1 MPRLT
6 NDLPPS
12 LRLPPGDGFD
22 DLDEAWLRSKP
33 GVKWARAGDGVIP
46 CWIAD
51 MDFPTPPPVRQALA
65 DLVSTA
71 DLGYST
77 GDEQVWLE
85 HNWAARMADRYRWH
99 PRPALLRVFCDV
111 VQAVQVVVD
120 LVTSPGDG
128 VLLLTPSYPPLWRAI
143 EGPGRRLLAVP
154 AFETRDGW
162 AFDLDQAEE
171 KAGRARL
178 LLLCNPHNPTGRVL
192 SGGELARLGEIVER
206 NGLLVVSDEVHA
218 DLVLNG
224 SVHVPFASLSD
235 ELAQRTVTLYSAS
248 KSYNL
253 GGMRCAVAHVGP
265 PEVSQK
271 LAALPSDFLGR
282 VSVAAVVSTLACW
295 TSPGDE
301 WLERC
306 LSRLRANRDIIG
318 QWLTG
323 PGGERGVRGFP
334 SDGTYL
340 SWFDFRSAGL
350 GDDPAEWL
358 LENALVK
365 MSPGPHFGPGGA
377 GFARINFAT
386 TAGLLEEILSR
397 VAKAL
402 DGVVRPAWREETR
415 PNVT

>member
-6 NDLPPS
+6 NDLPSMHRPS
-12 LRLPPGDGFD
+12 MHRRPPGDGFD
-22 DLDEAWLRSKP
+22 ELDEAWLRSKP
-33 GVKWARAGDGVIP
+33 GVKWAQAGAGVIP

-51 MDFPTPPPVRQALA
+51 MDFPTPEPVMKALA
-65 DLVSTA
+65 GLVSTG

-77 GDEQVWLE
+77 GDEQVCLE
-85 HNWAARMADRYRWH
+85 QNWAARMADRYCWH
-99 PRPALLRVFCDV
+99 PQPAPLRVFCDV

-143 EGPGRRLLAVP
+143 EDSGRRLLTVP
-154 AFETRDGW
+154 AFETADGW
-162 AFDLDQAEE
+162 AFELEQAEE
-171 KAGRARL
+171 KASRARL

-192 SGGELARLGEIVER
+192 SRGELTRLGEMVER
-206 NGLLVVSDEVHA
+206 TGLLVVSDEVHA

-224 SVHVPFASLSD
+224 DVHVPFASLSD
-235 ELAQRTVTLYSAS
+235 ELAHRTVTLYSAS

-253 GGMRCAVAHVGP
+253 GGMRCAVAHLGP
-265 PEVSQK
+265 PEVEQK
-271 LAALPSDFLGR
+271 LAALPSELLGR
-282 VSVAAVVSTLACW
+282 VSVAAIVSTLACW
-295 TSPGDE
+295 TCPGDE

-323 PGGERGVRGFP
+323 AGAERGVRGFP

-340 SWFDFRSAGL
+340 SWFDFRPAGL

-358 LENALVK
+358 LENGLVK
-365 MSPGPHFGPGGA
+365 MQSQGLISGRVGPALPG
-377 GFARINFAT
+377 
-386 TAGLLEEILSR
+386 
-397 VAKAL
+397 
-402 DGVVRPAWREETR
+402 
-415 PNVT
+415 